1 MATYVI
7 SDIHGMCNKFI
18 ELLNKIKLKE
28 TDTLYIL
35 GDVLDREPNPI
46 KTLFEIMSMPNAI
59 CMLGNHEDMALDCLK
74 FLMNDITEQSLSE
87 VSEEMLENLVTWQY
101 NGSKT
106 TLDEFRALDKV
117 NRRKII
123 DYIED
128 MPEKEE
134 ISVSGQ
140 KYLLVHGGLGDFY
153 PGKPIEDY
161 TIEELIW
168 ARAEYDIQY
177 FDDTYVVTGHTPTQG
192 IPGNPRPG
200 FIFRQNNHIAIDC
213 GAVRRSGRLAAI
225 RLDDGK
231 EFYTGDCCLG

>member
-7 SDIHGMCNKFI
+7 SDIHGMYNKFI
-18 ELLNKIKLKE
+18 ELLNKIKLKD

-35 GDVLDREPNPI
+35 GDVLDRGPDPI
-46 KTLFEIMSMPNAI
+46 KTLLKIMSMPNVI

-74 FLMNDITEQSLSE
+74 FLTTEITEQSLSE

-106 TLDEFRALDKV
+106 TIDGFRALDRAKQQEV
-117 NRRKII
+117 I
-123 DYIED
+123 DFIED
-128 MPEKEE
+128 MPEIEE
-134 ISVSGQ
+134 ISVAGQ
-140 KYLLVHGGLGDFY
+140 KYLLVHGGLGGFY

-168 ARAEYDIQY
+168 AMAEYDIQY

-200 FIFRQNNHIAIDC
+200 YIYRQYNHIAIDC

-231 EFYTGDCCLG
+231 EFYTGD

>member
-7 SDIHGMCNKFI
+7 SDIHGMYNKLI
-18 ELLNKIKLKE
+18 ELLNKIKLKD

-35 GDVLDREPNPI
+35 GDVLDRGPDPI
-46 KTLFEIMSMPNAI
+46 KTLLKIMSMPNVI
-59 CMLGNHEDMALDCLK
+59 CVLGNHEDMALDCLK
-74 FLMNDITEQSLSE
+74 FLTTEITEQSLSG

-106 TLDEFRALDKV
+106 TIDGFRALDRAKQQE
-117 NRRKII
+117 II
-123 DYIED
+123 DFIED
-128 MPEKEE
+128 MPEIEE
-134 ISVSGQ
+134 ISVAGQ
-140 KYLLVHGGLGDFY
+140 KYLLVHGGLGGFY

-200 FIFRQNNHIAIDC
+200 YIYRQNNHIAIDC

-231 EFYTGDCCLG
+231 EFYTGD

>member
-7 SDIHGMCNKFI
+7 SDIHGMYNKFI
-18 ELLNKIKLKE
+18 ELLNKIKLKD

-35 GDVLDREPNPI
+35 GDVLDRGPDPI
-46 KTLFEIMSMPNAI
+46 KTLLKIMSMPNVI

-74 FLMNDITEQSLSE
+74 FLTTEITEQSLSE

-106 TLDEFRALDKV
+106 TIDGFRALDRAKQQEV
-117 NRRKII
+117 I
-123 DYIED
+123 DFIED
-128 MPEKEE
+128 MPEIEE
-134 ISVSGQ
+134 ISVAGQ
-140 KYLLVHGGLGDFY
+140 KYLLVHGGLGGFY

-168 ARAEYDIQY
+168 AMAEYDIQY

-200 FIFRQNNHIAIDC
+200 YIYRHYNHIAIDC

-231 EFYTGDCCLG
+231 EFYTGD

>member
-7 SDIHGMCNKFI
+7 SDIHGMYNKFT
-18 ELLNKIKLKE
+18 ELLNKIKLKD

-35 GDVLDREPNPI
+35 GDVLDRGPDPI
-46 KTLFEIMSMPNAI
+46 KTLLKIMSMPNVI

-74 FLMNDITEQSLSE
+74 FFMTTEITEQSLAG

-106 TLDEFRALDKV
+106 TIDGFRALDRAKQQEV
-117 NRRKII
+117 I
-123 DYIED
+123 DFIED
-128 MPEKEE
+128 MPEIEE
-134 ISVSGQ
+134 ISVAGQ

-153 PGKPIEDY
+153 PGKPIESY

-168 ARAEYDIQY
+168 ASAEYDIQY

-192 IPGNPRPG
+192 IPGNLRPG
-200 FIFRQNNHIAIDC
+200 YVYRQNNHIAIDC

-231 EFYTGDCCLG
+231 EFYTGD

>member
-1 MATYVI
+1 MKKIDVNNSWEMHRVGDDDWITATVPGSVYG
-7 SDIHGMCNKFI
+7 DLLQAGKMEDPFWKDNEI
-18 ELLNKIKLKE
+18 ESLKL
-28 TDTLYIL
+28 
-35 GDVLDREPNPI
+35 
-46 KTLFEIMSMPNAI
+46 
-59 CMLGNHEDMALDCLK
+59 MLGNHEDMALDCLK
-74 FLMNDITEQSLSE
+74 FLTTEITEQSLSE

-106 TLDEFRALDKV
+106 TIDGFRALDRAKQQEV
-117 NRRKII
+117 I
-123 DYIED
+123 DFIED
-128 MPEKEE
+128 MPEIEE
-134 ISVSGQ
+134 ISVAGQ

-153 PGKPIEDY
+153 PGKPIESY

-168 ARAEYDIQY
+168 ASAEYDIQY

-200 FIFRQNNHIAIDC
+200 YIYRQNNHIAIDC

-231 EFYTGDCCLG
+231 EFYTGD

>member
-1 MATYVI
+1 MVTYVI
-7 SDIHGMCNKFI
+7 SDIHGMYNKFI

-35 GDVLDREPNPI
+35 GDVLDRGPNPI
-46 KTLFEIMSMPNAI
+46 KTLFEIMSMPNTI

-87 VSEEMLENLVTWQY
+87 VSEEMLESLVTWQY

-106 TLDEFRALDKV
+106 TIDEFRALDKV

-123 DYIED
+123 DYIEN
-128 MPEKEE
+128 MPEIEE

-177 FDDTYVVTGHTPTQG
+177 FPVSQ
-192 IPGNPRPG
+192 
-200 FIFRQNNHIAIDC
+200 
-213 GAVRRSGRLAAI
+213 
-225 RLDDGK
+225 
-231 EFYTGDCCLG
+231 FYKTEGYSL

>member
-1 MATYVI
+1 
-7 SDIHGMCNKFI
+7 
-18 ELLNKIKLKE
+18 
-28 TDTLYIL
+28 
-35 GDVLDREPNPI
+35 
-46 KTLFEIMSMPNAI
+46 
-59 CMLGNHEDMALDCLK
+59 
-74 FLMNDITEQSLSE
+74 
-87 VSEEMLENLVTWQY
+87 
-101 NGSKT
+101 
-106 TLDEFRALDKV
+106 
-117 NRRKII
+117 
-123 DYIED
+123 
-128 MPEKEE
+128 MPEIEE

-161 TIEELIW
+161 IIEELIW

>member
-1 MATYVI
+1 
-7 SDIHGMCNKFI
+7 
-18 ELLNKIKLKE
+18 
-28 TDTLYIL
+28 
-35 GDVLDREPNPI
+35 
-46 KTLFEIMSMPNAI
+46 MPNAI
-59 CMLGNHEDMALDCLK
+59 CMLGNHEDMALYCLK

-87 VSEEMLENLVTWQY
+87 VSEEMLESLVTWQY

-106 TLDEFRALDKV
+106 TIDEFRALDKV

-128 MPEKEE
+128 MPEIEE

-153 PGKPIEDY
+153 PGKTIEDY

-177 FDDTYVVTGHTPTQG
+177 FDDMYVVTGHTPTQG

-200 FIFRQNNHIAIDC
+200 FIFRQ
-213 GAVRRSGRLAAI
+213 
-225 RLDDGK
+225 
-231 EFYTGDCCLG
+231 

>member
-7 SDIHGMCNKFI
+7 SDIHGMYNKFI

-35 GDVLDREPNPI
+35 GDVLDRGPNPI

-87 VSEEMLENLVTWQY
+87 VSE
-101 NGSKT
+101 
-106 TLDEFRALDKV
+106 
-117 NRRKII
+117 
-123 DYIED
+123 D
-128 MPEKEE
+128 MPEIEE

-153 PGKPIEDY
+153 PGKPIENY

>member
-1 MATYVI
+1 
-7 SDIHGMCNKFI
+7 
-18 ELLNKIKLKE
+18 
-28 TDTLYIL
+28 
-35 GDVLDREPNPI
+35 
-46 KTLFEIMSMPNAI
+46 
-59 CMLGNHEDMALDCLK
+59 MLGNHEDMALDCLK
-74 FLMNDITEQSLSE
+74 FFMTTEITEQSLSG

-106 TLDEFRALDKV
+106 TIDGFRALDRAKQQEV
-117 NRRKII
+117 I
-123 DYIED
+123 DFIED
-128 MPEKEE
+128 MPEIEE
-134 ISVSGQ
+134 ISVAGQ
-140 KYLLVHGGLGDFY
+140 KYILVHGGLGDFY

-200 FIFRQNNHIAIDC
+200 YIYRQNNHIAIDC

-231 EFYTGDCCLG
+231 EFYTGD

>member
-1 MATYVI
+1 
-7 SDIHGMCNKFI
+7 
-18 ELLNKIKLKE
+18 
-28 TDTLYIL
+28 
-35 GDVLDREPNPI
+35 
-46 KTLFEIMSMPNAI
+46 MSMPNVI
-59 CMLGNHEDMALDCLK
+59 SMLGNHEDMALDCLK
-74 FLMNDITEQSLSE
+74 FFMTTEITEQSLAG

-106 TLDEFRALDKV
+106 TIDGFRALDRAKQQEV
-117 NRRKII
+117 I
-123 DYIED
+123 DFIED
-128 MPEKEE
+128 MPEIEE
-134 ISVSGQ
+134 ISVAGQ

-200 FIFRQNNHIAIDC
+200 YIYRQNNHIAIDC

-231 EFYTGDCCLG
+231 EFYTGD

>member
-7 SDIHGMCNKFI
+7 SDIHGMYNKFI

-35 GDVLDREPNPI
+35 GDVLDRGPDPI
-46 KTLFEIMSMPNAI
+46 KTLLKIMSMPNVI

-74 FLMNDITEQSLSE
+74 FLMTTDITERSLPE

-106 TLDEFRALDKV
+106 TIDGFRALDRAKQQEV
-117 NRRKII
+117 I
-123 DYIED
+123 DFIED
-128 MPEKEE
+128 MPEIEE
-134 ISVSGQ
+134 ISVAGQ
-140 KYLLVHGGLGDFY
+140 KYLLVHGGLGGFY
-153 PGKPIEDY
+153 PGKPVEDY

-200 FIFRQNNHIAIDC
+200 YIYRQYNHIAIDC

-231 EFYTGDCCLG
+231 EFYTGD

>member
-1 MATYVI
+1 
-7 SDIHGMCNKFI
+7 
-18 ELLNKIKLKE
+18 
-28 TDTLYIL
+28 
-35 GDVLDREPNPI
+35 
-46 KTLFEIMSMPNAI
+46 MSMSNVI

-74 FLMNDITEQSLSE
+74 FLTTEITEQSLSE

-106 TLDEFRALDKV
+106 TIDGFRALDRAKQQEV
-117 NRRKII
+117 I
-123 DYIED
+123 DFIED
-128 MPEKEE
+128 MPEIEN
-134 ISVSGQ
+134 ISVAGQ

-153 PGKPIEDY
+153 PGKPIENY

-168 ARAEYDIQY
+168 ASAEYDIQY

-200 FIFRQNNHIAIDC
+200 YIYRQNNHIAIDC
-213 GAVRRSGRLAAI
+213 GAVRISGRLAAI

-231 EFYTGDCCLG
+231 EFYTGD

>member
-7 SDIHGMCNKFI
+7 SDIHGMYNKFT
-18 ELLNKIKLKE
+18 ELLNKIKLKD

-35 GDVLDREPNPI
+35 GDVLDRGPDPI
-46 KTLFEIMSMPNAI
+46 KTLLKIMSMPNAI

-74 FLMNDITEQSLSE
+74 FLMTTEITEQSLSG
-87 VSEEMLENLVTWQY
+87 VSENMLEKLVTWQY

-106 TLDEFRALDKV
+106 TIDGFRALDRAKQQE
-117 NRRKII
+117 II
-123 DYIED
+123 DFIED
-128 MPEKEE
+128 MPEIEE
-134 ISVSGQ
+134 ISVAGQ

-153 PGKPIEDY
+153 QGKPIEDY

-200 FIFRQNNHIAIDC
+200 YIYRQNNHIAIDC

-231 EFYTGDCCLG
+231 EFYTGD

>member
-7 SDIHGMCNKFI
+7 SDIHGMYNKFI
-18 ELLNKIKLKE
+18 ELLNKIKLKD

-35 GDVLDREPNPI
+35 GDVLDRGPDPI
-46 KTLFEIMSMPNAI
+46 KTLLKIMSMSNVI

-74 FLMNDITEQSLSE
+74 FLTTEITEQSLSE

-106 TLDEFRALDKV
+106 TIDGFRVLDRAKQQE
-117 NRRKII
+117 II
-123 DYIED
+123 DFIED
-128 MPEKEE
+128 MPEIEE
-134 ISVSGQ
+134 ISVAGQ
-140 KYLLVHGGLGDFY
+140 KYLLVHGGLGGFY
-153 PGKPIEDY
+153 PGKLIEDY

-200 FIFRQNNHIAIDC
+200 YIYRQNNHIAIDC

-231 EFYTGDCCLG
+231 EFYTGD